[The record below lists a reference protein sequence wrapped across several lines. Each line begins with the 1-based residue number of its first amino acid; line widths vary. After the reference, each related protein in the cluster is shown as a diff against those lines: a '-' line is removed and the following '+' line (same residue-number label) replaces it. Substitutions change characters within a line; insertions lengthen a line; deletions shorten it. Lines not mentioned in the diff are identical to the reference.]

1 MQLTNSSFLIWKIKK
16 LVSENYILQPQD
28 FCGIEGGNQIL
39 GQLCLEAFLVT
50 GPVVNS
56 QLAVNLAGQY
66 FGLEAISNQETFK
79 DAFRMIRRSIIEV

>member
-1 MQLTNSSFLIWKIKK
+1 M
-16 LVSENYILQPQD
+16 VSENDILQARY

-39 GQLCLEAFLVT
+39 GQLCIEVLFVI

-56 QLAVNLAGQY
+56 QLGVNLAGQY
-66 FGLEAISNQETFK
+66 FGREAISNQETFK

>member
-1 MQLTNSSFLIWKIKK
+1 M
-16 LVSENYILQPQD
+16 VSENDILQARY

-39 GQLCLEAFLVT
+39 GQLCIEVLFWI

-56 QLAVNLAGQY
+56 QLGVNLAGQY
-66 FGLEAISNQETFK
+66 FDLEAISNQETVK